1 MFHHDRSSVVINHA
15 ESQRDED
22 TELVIAQR
30 LLACILARRL
40 DDIHLSETENEGS
53 RKNNEEDRNQNRER

>member
-1 MFHHDRSSVVINHA
+1 MLHKNSAERSGVVINQA
-15 ESQRDED
+15 ETPLDEE

-40 DDIHLSETENEGS
+40 DDIQLSETED
-53 RKNNEEDRNQNRER
+53 EEHFAIHIKKKE